1 MSTKLGGTTES
12 ARPFIGNDKGGFFVA
27 KKGEIMIK
35 STLPDNSVREYEA
48 GVSVGQVT
56 KDISEGLHRQALGAV
71 VNGVTRGYM
80 EPINEDSDF
89 RVVKFDDPEGKEIFW
104 HTSSHLMAAAIQA
117 LWPDTKF
124 AIGPAINDGFYYDME
139 LDHRF
144 VPEDFAKIEKKM
156 LEIAKADH
164 KMERI
169 EISRDE
175 ALKMF
180 EEMGQDY
187 KIELINDLPEDE
199 LITLYKMGDAFVD
212 LCRGPH
218 LESTKKIKAVK
229 LKTIAGAYWRGD
241 SDRQML
247 QRLYGISFEKAKQ
260 LEEWEELQKEIER
273 RDHRKIGREMDLFT
287 FHEEGPGFPFFHPNG
302 MILMNE
308 LLDWWRGVLEERGYG
323 EIKTPLIMNEELWH
337 RSGHWDHYKENM
349 YFTQIDE
356 EDYAIKPMNCP
367 GSVLTYAS
375 NQHSYRD
382 LPIRLAEFG
391 QVHRHELSGTLHGL
405 FRVRTF
411 TQDDAHVYCLP
422 SQIKEEVYKMID
434 LADLLYSTFGFKYSL
449 ELSTRPDDFMGDIK
463 DWDFAEEQLK
473 AALEERGMD
482 YELNPGDGAF
492 YGPKI
497 DFHLEDAAKRTW
509 QCGTIQL
516 DFQLPQNFDLTYI
529 DENGEKQRPVMLHRA
544 LLGSVER
551 FIGVLTEHFAGR
563 FPLWLNP
570 EQVVIIP
577 VSDKFL
583 DTANDLKSKIK
594 DAGFRVSVDKRSEG
608 VGYKIRQAQL
618 MRANY
623 MLVVGEKEEESKL
636 LTVRNRD
643 GEETPEVS
651 IENLIEKLS
660 EERDSKSVNPA
671 F

>member
-12 ARPFIGNDKGGFFVA
+12 TRPFIGNDKDGFFVA

-35 STLPDNSVREYEA
+35 ITLPDNSVREYEA
-48 GVSVGQVT
+48 GVSVGEVT

-104 HTSSHLMAAAIQA
+104 HTSSHLMAAAIEA

-273 RDHRKIGREMDLFT
+273 RDHRKIGREMDLFA

-422 SQIKEEVYKMID
+422 SQIKDEVYKMID

-594 DAGFRVSVDKRSEG
+594 DAGFRVSVDERSEG

-651 IENLIEKLS
+651 VETFIQKLS
-660 EERDSKSVNPA
+660 EERDNKSVNPA

>member
-1 MSTKLGGTTES
+1 
-12 ARPFIGNDKGGFFVA
+12 
-27 KKGEIMIK
+27 MIK
-35 STLPDNSVREYEA
+35 ITLPDGSVREYEA
-48 GVSVGQVT
+48 GVSVGDVT
-56 KDISEGLHRQALGAV
+56 KDISEGLYRSALGAV
-71 VNGVTRGYM
+71 VNNETKGYA

-89 RVVKFDDPEGKEIFW
+89 RVVKFDDPEGKHIFW
-104 HTSSHLMAAAIQA
+104 HTSSHVMAAAIQE
-117 LWPDTKF
+117 LWPGTKF
-124 AIGPAINDGFYYDME
+124 AIGPAIDDGFYYDMDT
-139 LDHRF
+139 DHRF
-144 VPEDFAKIEKKM
+144 VPEDLEKIEKKM

-175 ALKMF
+175 ALKLF
-180 EEMGQDY
+180 EDMGQDY
-187 KIELINDLPEDE
+187 KIELINDLPADE
-199 LITLYKMGDAFVD
+199 LITLYKMGDVFTD

-241 SDRQML
+241 SNKQML
-247 QRLYGISFEKAKQ
+247 QRIYGISFEKAKD
-260 LEEWEELQKEIER
+260 LEAWEELQVEIER
-273 RDHRKIGREMDLFT
+273 RDHRKIGKEMDLFS

-302 MILMNE
+302 MIVMNE
-308 LLDWWRGVLEERGYG
+308 LLNWWRGVLDERGYG

-349 YFTQIDE
+349 YFTKIDDA
-356 EDYAIKPMNCP
+356 DYAIRPMNCP
-367 GSVLTYAS
+367 GSVLTYGSA
-375 NQHSYRD
+375 QHSYRD

-411 TQDDAHVYCLP
+411 TQDDAHIYCLP
-422 SQIKEEVYKMID
+422 SQIKDEVYKMID
-434 LADLLYSTFGFKYSL
+434 LAEYLYSTFGFKYNI
-449 ELSTRPDDFMGDIK
+449 ELSTRPDNYMGELS
-463 DWDFAEEQLK
+463 DWEFAEDALAK
-473 AALEERGMD
+473 ALEERGID
-482 YELNPGDGAF
+482 YILNPGDGAF

-497 DFHLEDAAKRTW
+497 DFHLEDAAGRTW

-516 DFQLPQNFDLTYI
+516 DFQLPLNFDLNYI

-563 FPLWLNP
+563 FPLWINP

-583 DTANDLKSKIK
+583 DTAKKLEKEIK
-594 DAGFRVSVDKRSEG
+594 EAGFRVKVDERSEG

-618 MRANY
+618 ARANY

-651 IENLIEKLS
+651 VEKFIESLK
-660 EERDSKSVNPA
+660 EERDSKSVNPV

>member
-1 MSTKLGGTTES
+1 
-12 ARPFIGNDKGGFFVA
+12 
-27 KKGEIMIK
+27 MIK
-35 STLPDNSVREYEA
+35 ITLPDNSVKEYEA

-56 KDISEGLHRQALGAV
+56 KDISEGLYRQALGAV

-104 HTSSHLMAAAIQA
+104 HTSSHVMAAAIKA

-144 VPEDFAKIEKKM
+144 VPEDFEKIEKKM

-169 EISRDE
+169 EISRAE

-180 EEMGQDY
+180 EEEGQDY
-187 KIELINDLPEDE
+187 KVELINDLPEDE

-260 LEEWEELQKEIER
+260 LEEWQELQKEIER
-273 RDHRKIGREMDLFT
+273 RDHRKIGKEMDLFA

-308 LLDWWRGVLEERGYG
+308 LLGWWREVLEERGYG

-349 YFTQIDE
+349 YFTKIDD

-422 SQIKEEVYKMID
+422 SQIKDEVYKMID

-449 ELSTRPDDFMGDIK
+449 ELSTRPDDFMGEIK
-463 DWDFAEEQLK
+463 DWDFAEDQLK
-473 AALEERGMD
+473 AALEERGMK

-497 DFHLEDAAKRTW
+497 DFHLEDAAGRTW

-577 VSDKFL
+577 VSDKYL
-583 DTANDLKSKIK
+583 DTAEKLQKEIK
-594 DAGFRVSVDKRSEG
+594 DAGFRVSVDERSEG

-651 IENLIEKLS
+651 VESLIQKLS

>member
-1 MSTKLGGTTES
+1 
-12 ARPFIGNDKGGFFVA
+12 
-27 KKGEIMIK
+27 MIK
-35 STLPDNSVREYEA
+35 IKLPDGLIKEYES
-48 GVSVGQVT
+48 GVLVGDVT
-56 KDISEGLHRQALGAV
+56 KDISEGLYRAAVGAV
-71 VNGVTRGYM
+71 VNGKVMGYE

-89 RVVKFDDPEGKEIFW
+89 RVVKFEDAEGKEIFW
-104 HTSSHLMAAAIQA
+104 HTSSHVMAAAIKE
-117 LWPDTKF
+117 LWPETKF
-124 AIGPAINDGFYYDME
+124 AIGPAIADGFYYDMD

-144 VPEDFAKIEKKM
+144 TPEDLEKIEKKM
-156 LEIAKADH
+156 KEIAKKDL
-164 KMERI
+164 KLERV

-175 ALKMF
+175 ALKLF
-180 EEMGQDY
+180 KEEGQDY
-187 KIELINDLPEDE
+187 KVELIEDLPADE
-199 LITLYKMGDAFVD
+199 LITLYKMGDAFTD

-218 LESTKKIKAVK
+218 LVSTKKIKAIK
-229 LKTIAGAYWRGD
+229 LKAIAGAYWRGD
-241 SDRQML
+241 SDKAML
-247 QRLYGISFEKAKQ
+247 QRIYGISFEKAKE
-260 LEEWEELQKEIER
+260 LEEYELLQEEIKR
-273 RDHRKIGREMDLFT
+273 RDHRKIGKEMDLFA

-308 LLDWWRGVLEERGYG
+308 LLDWWRGVLDNNGYG
-323 EIKTPLIMNEELWH
+323 EIKTPLILNEALWH
-337 RSGHWDHYKENM
+337 KSGHWDHYKENM
-349 YFTQIDE
+349 YFTKIDD

-434 LADLLYSTFGFKYSL
+434 LADLLYSTFGFKYTI

-463 DWDFAEEQLK
+463 DWDFAEDQLK
-473 AALEERGMD
+473 AALEERNIE
-482 YELNPGDGAF
+482 YQINPGDGAF

-497 DFHLEDAAKRTW
+497 DFHLLDAAKREW

-516 DFQLPQNFDLTYI
+516 DFQLPANFNLEYV
-529 DENGEKQRPVMLHRA
+529 DEDGSKKRPVMLHRA

-563 FPLWLNP
+563 FPLWINP
-570 EQVVIIP
+570 RQVTIIP
-577 VSDKFL
+577 VADRFADKAYEL
-583 DTANDLKSKIK
+583 ADKIK
-594 DAGFRVSVDKRSEG
+594 EAGFRVNVDARSEG
-608 VGYKIRQAQL
+608 VGYKIRAAQM

-623 MLVVGEKEEESKL
+623 MLVVGEKEIESGL

-643 GEETPEVS
+643 GEETKDVKVEDFIS
-651 IENLIEKLS
+651 QISK
-660 EERDSKSVNPA
+660 ERDEKSRESIY
-671 F
+671 

>member
-1 MSTKLGGTTES
+1 
-12 ARPFIGNDKGGFFVA
+12 
-27 KKGEIMIK
+27 MIK
-35 STLPDNSVREYEA
+35 ITLPDNSVKEYEV
-48 GVSVGQVT
+48 GISVGQVT
-56 KDISEGLHRQALGAV
+56 KDISEGLYRQALGAV

-104 HTSSHLMAAAIQA
+104 HTSSHVMAAAIEA

-124 AIGPAINDGFYYDME
+124 AIGPAIADGFYYDME

-144 VPEDFAKIEKKM
+144 VPEDFEKIEKKM

-169 EISRDE
+169 EISRAE

-199 LITLYKMGDAFVD
+199 LITLYKMGDAFID

-247 QRLYGISFEKAKQ
+247 QRIYGISFEKAKQ

-273 RDHRKIGREMDLFT
+273 RDHRKIGREMDLFS

-308 LLDWWRGVLEERGYG
+308 LLDWWRGVLDERGYG

-349 YFTQIDE
+349 YFTKIDE

-422 SQIKEEVYKMID
+422 SQIKDEVYKMID

-449 ELSTRPDDFMGDIK
+449 ELSTRPDDYMGELA

-473 AALEERGMD
+473 AALEERGID

-497 DFHLEDAAKRTW
+497 DFHLEDAAKREW

-516 DFQLPQNFDLTYI
+516 DFQLPQNFDLTYV

-583 DTANDLKSKIK
+583 DTAEDLRKEIK
-594 DAGFRVSVDKRSEG
+594 EAGFRVSIDERSEG

-651 IENLIEKLS
+651 VESFIEKLS
-660 EERDSKSVNPA
+660 EERDNKSVDSI

>member
-1 MSTKLGGTTES
+1 
-12 ARPFIGNDKGGFFVA
+12 
-27 KKGEIMIK
+27 MIK
-35 STLPDNSVREYEA
+35 ITLPDNSVKEYEV
-48 GVSVGQVT
+48 GISVGQVT
-56 KDISEGLHRQALGAV
+56 KDISEGLYRQALGAV

-89 RVVKFDDPEGKEIFW
+89 RVVKFDDTEGKEIFW
-104 HTSSHLMAAAIQA
+104 HTSSHVMAAAIEA

-124 AIGPAINDGFYYDME
+124 AIGPAIADGFYYDME

-144 VPEDFAKIEKKM
+144 VPEDFEKIEKKM

-169 EISRDE
+169 EISRAE

-273 RDHRKIGREMDLFT
+273 RDHRKIGREMDLFS

-308 LLDWWRGVLEERGYG
+308 LLDWWRGVLDERGYG

-349 YFTQIDE
+349 YFTKIDE

-367 GSVLTYAS
+367 GSVLTYES

-422 SQIKEEVYKMID
+422 SQIKDEVYKMID

-449 ELSTRPDDFMGDIK
+449 ELSTRPDDYMGELA

-473 AALEERGMD
+473 AALEERGID

-497 DFHLEDAAKRTW
+497 DFHLLDAAKREW

-516 DFQLPQNFDLTYI
+516 DFQLPQNFDLTYV

-583 DTANDLKSKIK
+583 DTAEDLRKEIK
-594 DAGFRVSVDKRSEG
+594 EAGFRVSIDERSEG

-651 IENLIEKLS
+651 VESFIEKLS
-660 EERDSKSVNPA
+660 EERDNKSVDSI